1 MGFQIQ
7 IFREIKYASTVSSS
21 NCLEMECSDI
31 HPGLP
36 VDPALA
42 SLLAHH
48 QALERNPQEGPRGLN
63 ERCVAAEYRK
73 LIESK
78 TKTGSIIFRSLGINF
93 LLPFPRLWDWIT
105 MDYMYNQNLQPKT
118 WLWHMILGYNNDI
131 REHLASDVAPT
142 LLLLPFE
149 DPPKRWIMMNQTLL
163 HCLQH
168 VQPFPPSITIPNSQK
183 KDALFLW
190 PAPYVTMILARL
202 EIWQVLASSTYRD
215 RGTTSQPGF
224 PD

>member
-1 MGFQIQ
+1 MVQQVQLFLVLPTIGDLHNGMGFQIQ

-63 ERCVAAEYRK
+63 ERCVAAEYGK

-78 TKTGSIIFRSLGINF
+78 TKTGSIFFFWSLGINF
-93 LLPFPRLWDWIT
+93 LLPFPRLWDWSWIT
-105 MDYMYNQNLQPKT
+105 MDYMYNPNLQPKT
-118 WLWHMILGYNNDI
+118 WS
-131 REHLASDVAPT
+131 LAH
-142 LLLLPFE
+142 
-149 DPPKRWIMMNQTLL
+149 DPWI
-163 HCLQH
+163 
-168 VQPFPPSITIPNSQK
+168 
-183 KDALFLW
+183 
-190 PAPYVTMILARL
+190 
-202 EIWQVLASSTYRD
+202 
-215 RGTTSQPGF
+215 
-224 PD
+224 